1 MVKLGVIVRL
11 STFVGVVAVL
21 SPWAAST
28 ARAASVSFVTPPNSN
43 FGAGAPVS
51 AKATFDIDSVSHQI
65 TIKLLDLQ
73 FNPSGVAQLISG
85 LAFALSTGDP
95 TSATLHSSTAESFSI
110 NNQGIPTAPA
120 AVSPT
125 EWAVSNILQT
135 NRFVSIAVQS
145 VFLCKICVGGA
156 ANGPDQL
163 LIGGGGSGGIY
174 TNAGG
179 SIAGNNA
186 HNPFLLAT
194 GADAASTPTFVLDT
208 PGITSSTTITMV
220 TFTFGT
226 TFIAQ
231 DFWSQVPGTP
241 QVPEPGPATLALT
254 GLTLFGLAS
263 LLRRFR
269 NR

>member
-1 MVKLGVIVRL
+1 V
-11 STFVGVVAVL
+11 STISQTNQFVG
-21 SPWAAST
+21 
-28 ARAASVSFVTPPNSN
+28 
-43 FGAGAPVS
+43 
-51 AKATFDIDSVSHQI
+51 
-65 TIKLLDLQ
+65 
-73 FNPSGVAQLISG
+73 
-85 LAFALSTGDP
+85 
-95 TSATLHSSTAESFSI
+95 
-110 NNQGIPTAPA
+110 
-120 AVSPT
+120 
-125 EWAVSNILQT
+125 
-135 NRFVSIAVQS
+135 IAVQS

-179 SIAGNNA
+179 SIAGNGP

-226 TFIAQ
+226 SFGALQ
-231 DFWSQVPGTP
+231 SQVPGTP
-241 QVPEPGPATLALT
+241 EVPEPGPATLALT
-254 GLTLFGLAS
+254 GLTLIGLAG